1 MRVSGEMKG
10 DPPPQTA
17 PKEPVDAGESAV
29 GIGSAENLDGTGTVP
44 PILSM
49 DADAAATC
57 SSLASSLDPPIEEV
71 GAKPS
76 GQRVW
81 RVSRSSWTASQ
92 GHRLRRSPRRR
103 LKKESPS
110 AWMNLNDA
118 EQHAK
123 VVALNVARTP
133 AHHQHILVILVL
145 FWIAFHVSAHAYR

>member
-57 SSLASSLDPPIEEV
+57 SSSASSLDPPIEEV

-76 GQRVW
+76 GQRVAG
-81 RVSRSSWTASQ
+81 VKAILDGIAGPPTA
-92 GHRLRRSPRRR
+92 
-103 LKKESPS
+103 KKSKEEIKEGVTQQ
-110 AWMNLNDA
+110 AADA
-118 EQHAK
+118 AEK
-123 VVALNVARTP
+123 ALTQERMRAQSV
-133 AHHQHILVILVL
+133 HITVILET
-145 FWIAFHVSAHAYR
+145 S